1 MRRIYFA
8 EEIVEAVQK
17 MIEHIPLIGAVAVVA
32 AIAVALW
39 PRRELCTICHHRTK
53 GMNRVKYDGGY
64 AH

>member
-1 MRRIYFA
+1 M
-8 EEIVEAVQK
+8 EAVQK